1 MFSNRVD
8 GKENRSIVIYD
19 RNTVIKSEIV
29 CIKLR
34 NTLKLFD

>member
-19 RNTVIKSEIV
+19 RNAVIKSEIV